1 MNKLDIRPC
10 AKAVALFRGLY
21 ARVADD
27 LGVDPSYV
35 SRIARRQRKSKV
47 TEKALDREFSKAVA
61 FVSKLSM
68 KNRTLTNAKTSA
80 TLSRTRRSAI
90 LESRE

>member
-35 SRIARRQRKSKV
+35 SRIARGQRKSKP
-47 TEKALDREFSKAVA
+47 TEVALDREFNKAVA
-61 FVSKLSM
+61 FVSKLSK
-68 KNRTLTNAKTSA
+68 KNRAAARARTSKV
-80 TLSRTRRSAI
+80 LPRTRRI
-90 LESRE
+90 VKRDSRA